1 MFDFDYYL
9 KKAIKVE
16 VMTEEET
23 TSTKEESPLFQ
34 DEEEFEKKRKILV
47 TWMKKL
53 NEKFKPYAVFKIII
67 NENEDGK
74 DLFLSL
80 KAKGEQMNDFFYHV
94 TPTTSL
100 NRTEFEKVLKLAEE
114 QIKAMTLKD
123 ATYN

>member
-9 KKAIKVE
+9 NKAIEVE
-16 VMTEEET
+16 FISEEEEKP
-23 TSTKEESPLFQ
+23 SSESLFS
-34 DEEEFEKKRKILV
+34 DDEEFEKKRRILV

-67 NENEDGK
+67 NENDNNEK

-94 TPTTSL
+94 TPSTNL
-100 NRTEFEKVLKLAEE
+100 NRTEYDKVLKLAEE
-114 QIKAMTLKD
+114 QIKAISLRE

>member
-16 VMTEEET
+16 VITEEED
-23 TSTKEESPLFQ
+23 TSNPLFQ
-34 DEEEFEKKRKILV
+34 DEEEFEKKRKVLV

-80 KAKGEQMNDFFYHV
+80 KAKGEQMNDFFYHI
-94 TPTTSL
+94 TPNTSL
-100 NRTEFEKVLKLAEE
+100 NRKEFEKVLKLAEE